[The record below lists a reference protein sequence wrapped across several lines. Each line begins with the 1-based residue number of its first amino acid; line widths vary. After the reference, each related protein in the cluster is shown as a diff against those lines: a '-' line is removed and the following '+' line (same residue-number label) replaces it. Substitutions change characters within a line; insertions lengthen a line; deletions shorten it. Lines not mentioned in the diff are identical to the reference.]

1 MSGVSA
7 LFLPPASTAGA
18 DGELAVW
25 WVQDGECRR
34 APFAQALAEIR
45 APWRLYLPVEA
56 VTACAVNLP
65 TQKARWLRQ
74 SLPFAVEEQLA
85 DDVEQ
90 MHLALG
96 PALADGRHRVF
107 AVQRT
112 WLAAWL
118 ALAEGAGKA
127 PASLHVDADCLPG
140 EGSCLFWLEERWLLG
155 GSGAVRPPAAA
166 RIGRYC
172 ATVARRRSGPSPR
185 RRWRPWRGW
194 KSRPWRA
201 IRTSG

>member
-155 GSGAVRPPAAA
+155 GSGAVRLACGSGLAGTARQLPAAA
-166 RIGRYC
+166 AGL
-172 ATVARRRSGPSPR
+172 RRAGGGAPG
-185 RRWRPWRGW
+185 GW

>member
-90 MHLALG
+90 M
-96 PALADGRHRVF
+96 
-107 AVQRT
+107 
-112 WLAAWL
+112 
-118 ALAEGAGKA
+118 
-127 PASLHVDADCLPG
+127 
-140 EGSCLFWLEERWLLG
+140 
-155 GSGAVRPPAAA
+155 
-166 RIGRYC
+166 
-172 ATVARRRSGPSPR
+172 
-185 RRWRPWRGW
+185 
-194 KSRPWRA
+194 
-201 IRTSG
+201 

>member
-34 APFAQALAEIR
+34 APFVQALAEIR

-112 WLAAWL
+112 WLAA
-118 ALAEGAGKA
+118 
-127 PASLHVDADCLPG
+127 
-140 EGSCLFWLEERWLLG
+140 
-155 GSGAVRPPAAA
+155 
-166 RIGRYC
+166 
-172 ATVARRRSGPSPR
+172 
-185 RRWRPWRGW
+185 
-194 KSRPWRA
+194 
-201 IRTSG
+201 